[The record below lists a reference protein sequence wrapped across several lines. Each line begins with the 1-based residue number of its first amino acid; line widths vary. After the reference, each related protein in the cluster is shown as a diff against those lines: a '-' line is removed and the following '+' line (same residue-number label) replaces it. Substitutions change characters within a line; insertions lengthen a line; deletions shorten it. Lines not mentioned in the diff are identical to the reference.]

1 MIHIVKDKIFIG
13 KHSVSALCEKFG
25 TPLYVYDA
33 ERIRDN
39 FIRTLKTARKHYKD
53 FDLFYAIKAC
63 NNPNIANI
71 LVKEGAGIDAAS
83 VNEIKLAKLLGL
95 SGEKIMFSGNYLSD
109 EDLKEGIE
117 SGAIIN
123 LDDKSLLPRLLRFG
137 IPKIISFRINPGYG
151 ESNVGEWVTNAGP
164 KAKFGLNE
172 KHVYDAYNDARK
184 AGIKRFG
191 VHMMPGSCLLNP
203 EYFFKITKMLIKII
217 VPVFKELN
225 IDVEFVDLGGG
236 LGIRYKKDDSFLD
249 LDKTM
254 SGISDIIIKDFTEN
268 NMKLPSLY
276 MEPGRYF
283 VGDAGVLLG
292 KVHTIKRSY
301 TNIIGTDISMNT
313 LARPA
318 MYDAYHHIYV
328 DGKENHPRE
337 KFGVCGQICENTDY
351 WCRERALP
359 KTIEEGDVI
368 VVADTGAYGF
378 GMSYQYN
385 GRLRAAEVL
394 VSKNEAKLIRHREV
408 FSDMLQNVVLTDE
421 MKNNIIE

>member
-1 MIHIVKDKIFIG
+1 MIRTVKDKIFIG
-13 KHSVSALCEKFG
+13 KYSVSALCEKFG
-25 TPLYVYDA
+25 TPLYVYSA
-33 ERIRDN
+33 EKIRDN
-39 FIRTLKTARKHYKD
+39 YIRALKTARKYYQD

-83 VNEIKLAKLLGL
+83 INEIKLAKLLGL
-95 SGEKIMFSGNYLSD
+95 GGEKIMFSGNYLSD

-123 LDDKSLLPRLLRFG
+123 LDDKSLLPRLLKFG
-137 IPKIISFRINPGYG
+137 VPNIISFRVNPGYG

-164 KAKFGLNE
+164 KAKFGLNP
-172 KHVYDAYNDARK
+172 KHVYDAYSDAQK
-184 AGIKRFG
+184 AGIQRFG

-217 VPVFKELN
+217 IPIFKELN
-225 IDVEFVDLGGG
+225 IEVEFVDIGGG
-236 LGIRYKKDDSFLD
+236 LGIPYKKSDSVLD

-254 SGISDIIIKDFTEN
+254 SGISDIIIKSFNEN
-268 NMKLPSLY
+268 KMKLPSLY
-276 MEPGRYF
+276 MEPARYF

-328 DGKENHPRE
+328 DGKESHPRE

-351 WCRERALP
+351 WCRERELP

-385 GRLRAAEVL
+385 GRLKAAEVL
-394 VSKNEAKLIRHREV
+394 VSKNEAKLIRHRET

-421 MKNNIIE
+421 MK